1 MTLIRHITITD
12 AKQIYLKQIISAMGN
27 RRALITRNHLN
38 CPACNQDY
46 YKTNLL
52 DRFDKNGNVKQMIF
66 ICDCKRKLGL
76 RLLVNNWFK
85 IYDVTEINE
94 RKNKVAKLKRQQYA
108 SNN

>member
-12 AKQIYLKQIISAMGN
+12 ARQIHLKQIISAMGN
-27 RRALITRNHLN
+27 RRALITQNHLN

-46 YKTNLL
+46 SKTNLL
-52 DRFDKNGNVKQMIF
+52 DRFDKNGNIKQMIF

-85 IYDVTEINE
+85 IYDITDIQIRKNLKAKQRRNEIN
-94 RKNKVAKLKRQQYA
+94 
-108 SNN
+108 